1 MNACDPTQVL
11 AQLQERNPR
20 FHRRAYVF
28 LIDALHVVIAR
39 MDERRHISGQ
49 ELVDGVRG
57 LAMERFG
64 PLARTVLEYW
74 GINTTDDLGEIVFA
88 LVDIGVLVKQE
99 KDRPEDFEDL
109 FDFEEVFEQ
118 NYPWTVAS

>member
-1 MNACDPTQVL
+1 MNACDPTKVL
-11 AQLQERNPR
+11 AELQERNPR

-28 LIDALHVVIAR
+28 LIDALHGVIAG

-57 LAMERFG
+57 LAMQRFG

-99 KDRPEDFEDL
+99 QDRPEDFQDL
-109 FDFEEVFEQ
+109 FDFEEVFEH
-118 NYPWTVAS
+118 NYPSTVAP

>member
-1 MNACDPTQVL
+1 MSACDPTKAL

-20 FHRRAYVF
+20 FHRLAYIF
-28 LIDALHVVIAR
+28 LIDALHAVIAG

-49 ELVDGVRG
+49 ELVEGVRG

-74 GINTTDDLGEIVFA
+74 GISTTDDLGEIVFA

-99 KDRPEDFEDL
+99 NDRPEDFEDL
-109 FDFEEVFEQ
+109 FDFEEVFEN